1 MLLNP
6 AILAL
11 LTVSAVVTFLMAMA
25 AVFAVHVLRH
35 WDIGS
40 GSERQLRLERRTYL
54 ISTLVA
60 FSFVAEIVSLLL
72 FVYNAEAMH
81 TQFVGA
87 MCATGVLNANAW
99 GWPALFLKIAAFFAG
114 AVWLTLNRLDNQG
127 WDYPLIRLKYGALLG
142 IAPLVG
148 AGALVQARYFLGL
161 QPDVITSCCGALFS
175 PDSAGV
181 AGEVAGLAPS
191 DAALALAG
199 SGALLMASGAWL
211 HRRGTGA
218 IAFAGAGALAF
229 LVALAAVVSLVAL
242 YVYEHPHHH
251 CPFCIL
257 KPGHGHVG
265 YWLYVPLF
273 AATAFALG
281 AAVVA
286 PWRKIASL
294 AAVVPAETRRLTLLA
309 LLGFTA
315 FYAIAAWA
323 IATSNLNMLDVWW

>member
-1 MLLNP
+1 VLLNP

-148 AGALVQARYFLGL
+148 AGALVQARYFLDL

-181 AGEVAGLAPS
+181 AGEVAGLAPR
-191 DAALALAG
+191 DAALTLAG
-199 SGALLMASGAWL
+199 SGVLLMASGAWL
-211 HRRGTGA
+211 RCRGTGA

-257 KPGHGHVG
+257 KPGHDHVG

-286 PWRKIASL
+286 PWRKVASL

-309 LLGFTA
+309 LLGFAA

>member
-1 MLLNP
+1 VLLDS

-11 LTVSAVVTFLMAMA
+11 LAVSAVVTFLMAMA
-25 AVFAVHVLRH
+25 AAFAVRVLRH

-114 AVWLTLNRLDNQG
+114 AVWLTLNRLDNKG

-142 IAPLVG
+142 VAPLVA
-148 AGALVQARYFLGL
+148 AGAVVQAQYFLNL

-175 PDSAGV
+175 PESAGV
-181 AGEVAGLAPS
+181 AGEVAGLAPR
-191 DAALALAG
+191 DAAFALVGSAVLVLAA
-199 SGALLMASGAWL
+199 GAWM
-211 HRRGTGA
+211 HRRGTGGL
-218 IAFAGAGALAF
+218 AFAGAGAFAF
-229 LVALAAVVSLVAL
+229 VVALAAVVSLIAL

-257 KPGHGHVG
+257 KGGHDYVG
-265 YWLYVPLF
+265 YWLYLPLF
-273 AATAFALG
+273 AATAFAFG

-286 PWRKIASL
+286 PWRRIPSL
-294 AAVVPAETRRLTLLA
+294 AAVAPAEARRLTRLA
-309 LLGFTA
+309 LLGFAA
-315 FYAIAAWA
+315 FYAIAGWA
-323 IATSNLNMLDVWW
+323 ILRSNLTMTDVWW